1 MLADP
6 ISDFIT
12 RIKNAYLAR
21 HNELVMPHSKLKQ
34 AIATIMMD
42 EGYLEAVEVEG
53 ELPKLTLKLKLHYL
67 NHKPAVTGIKR
78 ISKPGRRL
86 YTSVNDIP
94 KTLGGYGITI
104 VSTSKGLL
112 TDRQARKKS
121 VGGELICQV
130 W

>member
-6 ISDFIT
+6 IGDFIT
-12 RIKNAYLAR
+12 RIRNAYLVR
-21 HNELVMPHSKLKQ
+21 HDELLVPHSKMKR
-34 AIATIMMD
+34 AIAEIMVT
-42 EGYLEAVEVEG
+42 EGYLDGVEVVG
-53 ELPKLTLKLKLHYL
+53 KAPKLSLKLKLRYIKD
-67 NHKPAVTGIKR
+67 KPAITGIKR
-78 ISKPGRRL
+78 VSKPGRRL
-86 YTSVNDIP
+86 YASVKDIP

-112 TDRQARKKS
+112 TDKQAKKSS